1 MNSSFCVL
9 GAAAVALVSSIHSA
23 SASWTYTETN
33 GTEAVVVD
41 TSKAGKGSLTD
52 GVWTFY
58 TTRAKGT
65 KNLTVDASK
74 GGVAIATES
83 PASIDFTDIEG
94 GYKLVSFTG
103 WRNNA
108 SPLVKYATEF
118 IAPDCTTLSGEDTF
132 NNNLNLTNVKLCTEG
147 AVSLKSNRT
156 FQNCRNLAS
165 FAPRK
170 ISSNPGSQLFMNCVS
185 LDGSFEFPDATEM
198 PGTFTGCTMLGGIKA
213 EKVTSIGQ
221 STFASCV
228 NLSNIVLS
236 SSVEYISNYA
246 FDGCKKI
253 STEFVQGL
261 LNKGLKRL
269 GNNATTADRIGC
281 FKDCTGLTG
290 TLVWDLPDLL
300 TNAVPASCFQGC
312 SSLERVEIKTAGSI
326 VDIGNDAFA
335 GLKPGAEIVLPA
347 EPAKGFYGRC
357 AVSGANVPYP
367 KVYLNGAVDEWLE
380 KMRANNFVITRA
392 DFENTEWS
400 QYQEGWKW
408 TVKWDEMRDR
418 MVKDESMC
426 VKGDDGVPVVLDKL
440 VVAFVYY
447 RSSSVPGRGCWVLK
461 VPESRKGLSIVVR

>member
-1 MNSSFCVL
+1 MNSRCCVV
-9 GAAAVALVSSIHSA
+9 AAVALVSSIHSA

-83 PASIDFTDIEG
+83 PASIDFTDIAD
-94 GYKLVSFTG
+94 GYKLVAFTG
-103 WRNNA
+103 RRNA
-108 SPLVKYATEF
+108 DSPLCKYATEF
-118 IAPDCTTLSGEDTF
+118 IAPDCTKLSGEDAFSGNTS
-132 NNNLNLTNVKLCTEG
+132 LTKVVLCKDG
-147 AVSLKSNRT
+147 AAIPNHRMFSN
-156 FQNCRNLAS
+156 CKNLAT
-165 FAPRK
+165 FEPRV
-170 ISSNPGSQLFMNCVS
+170 ITGEPGQLFTDCSS
-185 LDGSFEFPDATEM
+185 LEGDFEFPDAKTM
-198 PGTFTGCTMLGGIKA
+198 PGNIFNGCSKLGGVKA
-213 EKVTSIGQ
+213 ENVTTVGQ
-221 STFASCV
+221 GAFGSCV

-236 SSVEYISNYA
+236 SSVEYIGNYA
-246 FDGCKKI
+246 FNKCEKI
-253 STEFVQGL
+253 TSEFVQGL
-261 LNKGLKRL
+261 LNKNLKRL
-269 GNNATTADRIGC
+269 GNSLTDRVGC
-281 FKDCTGLTG
+281 FLGCKGLTG
-290 TLVWDLPDLL
+290 TLVWDLPNLV
-300 TNAVPASCFQGC
+300 TNAVPAQCFKDC
-312 SSLERVEIKTAGSI
+312 SSLDGVEIKTAGSV
-326 VDIGNDAFA
+326 VDIGYDAFA
-335 GLKPGAEIVLPA
+335 GLKPGAEIILPA
-347 EPAKGFYGRC
+347 EPLTGFYGRC

-392 DFENTEWS
+392 DFENTKWS

-418 MVKDESMC
+418 MVKDGSMC

-447 RSSSVPGRGCWVLK
+447 RSSSVPGWGCWVLK

>member
-1 MNSSFCVL
+1 MNKQFYMV
-9 GAAAVALVSSIHSA
+9 AMAVALATTSA
-23 SASWTYTETN
+23 HARFIYTETN

-41 TSKAGKGSLTD
+41 TSKAGIGSLTD

-74 GGVAIATES
+74 GGIAIAEERT
-83 PASIDFTDIEG
+83 ASIDFSNIAD
-94 GYKLVSFTG
+94 GYKLVAFTG
-103 WRNNA
+103 WRNAA
-108 SPLVKYATEF
+108 SPLCKYATEF
-118 IAPDCTTLSGEDTF
+118 IAPDCASLSGEDTF
-132 NNNLNLTNVKLCTEG
+132 NNNLNLTNVELCTEG
-147 AVSLKSNRT
+147 AVSLKSSRT
-156 FQNCRNLAS
+156 FKNCGNLAS

-170 ISSNPGSQLFMNCVS
+170 ISSDPGGELFRDCSS
-185 LDGSFEFPDATEM
+185 LEGDFEFPDAKTM
-198 PGTFTGCTMLGGIKA
+198 PGNIFNGCSKLGGVKA
-213 EKVTSIGQ
+213 ENVTTVGQ
-221 STFASCV
+221 GAFGNCV

-246 FDGCKKI
+246 FNKCEKI
-253 STEFVQGL
+253 TSEFVQGL
-261 LNKGLKRL
+261 LNKNLKRL
-269 GNNATTADRIGC
+269 GNSLTDRVGC
-281 FKDCTGLTG
+281 FKDCKGLTG

-326 VDIGNDAFA
+326 VDIGNDAFS

-447 RSSSVPGRGCWVLK
+447 RSTSVPGWGCWVLK
-461 VPESRKGLSIVVR
+461 VPESRKGLTIIVR

>member
-1 MNSSFCVL
+1 MNKQFYMV
-9 GAAAVALVSSIHSA
+9 AMAVALATTSA
-23 SASWTYTETN
+23 HARFIYTETN

-41 TSKAGKGSLTD
+41 TSKAGIGSLTD

-118 IAPDCTTLSGEDTF
+118 IAPDCASLSGEDTF
-132 NNNLNLTNVKLCTEG
+132 NSNLNLTNVNLCTEG
-147 AVSLKSNRT
+147 AVSLKSSRT
-156 FQNCRNLAS
+156 FQKCKNLAS

-170 ISSNPGSQLFMNCVS
+170 ISSNPGGQLFSDCVS
-185 LDGSFEFPDATEM
+185 LDGSFEFPDATAM
-198 PGTFTGCTMLGGIKA
+198 SGTFSGCTMLGGIKA

-236 SSVEYISNYA
+236 SSVEYIGNYA
-246 FDGCKKI
+246 FNKCEKI
-253 STEFVQGL
+253 TSGFVQGL
-261 LNKGLKRL
+261 LNKNLKRL
-269 GNNATTADRIGC
+269 GNSLTDRIGC
-281 FKDCTGLTG
+281 FKDCKGLTG

-335 GLKPGAEIVLPA
+335 GLKPGAEIILPA
-347 EPAKGFYGRC
+347 EPLTGFYGKC
-357 AVSGANVPYP
+357 AVSNPKVPYP

-400 QYQEGWKW
+400 QYQAGWNW
-408 TVKWDEMRDR
+408 TVLWSEMLDR

-447 RSSSVPGRGCWVLK
+447 RSSSVPGWGCWVLK